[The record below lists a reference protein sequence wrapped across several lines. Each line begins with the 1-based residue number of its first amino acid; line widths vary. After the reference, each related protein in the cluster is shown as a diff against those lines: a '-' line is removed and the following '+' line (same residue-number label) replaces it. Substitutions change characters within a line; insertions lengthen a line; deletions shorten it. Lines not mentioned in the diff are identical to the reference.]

1 MKSISSHVLDGV
13 RGSDAI
19 GLRVSAYRLA
29 ATGEKSKI
37 VEVQT
42 DRSGR
47 LTIEVDPCDDDSETR
62 YEFVFHGGEYFAEHA
77 LHELKSPI
85 HETVIRLD
93 LSKVE
98 ACCHVPIIMSPHTY
112 STWWSSSDR

>member
-47 LTIEVDPCDDDSETR
+47 LTIEVDPCSKSTR
-62 YEFVFHGGEYFAEHA
+62 E
-77 LHELKSPI
+77 EL
-85 HETVIRLD
+85 
-93 LSKVE
+93 
-98 ACCHVPIIMSPHTY
+98 MSPKLPT
-112 STWWSSSDR
+112 T